1 MRKKCMYIDICI
13 CSRYIREVKKTK
25 KGRERNENIFMICIY
40 YLFIFITK
48 TIPVCESYNIIY
60 YYYYISIIK
69 IICNA
74 ILNYIL
80 SSSK

>member
-40 YLFIFITK
+40 YLFLFLLK
-48 TIPVCESYNIIY
+48 LYHVYVCESY
-60 YYYYISIIK
+60 
-69 IICNA
+69 
-74 ILNYIL
+74 ILLLYLIN
-80 SSSK
+80 KNNM